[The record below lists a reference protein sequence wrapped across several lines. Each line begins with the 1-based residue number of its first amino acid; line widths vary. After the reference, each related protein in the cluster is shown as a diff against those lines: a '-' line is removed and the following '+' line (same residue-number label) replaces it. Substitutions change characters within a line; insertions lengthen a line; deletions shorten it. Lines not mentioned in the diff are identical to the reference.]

1 MGGGT
6 VSQERYFPKLFAVEI
21 VVILV
26 ALVFLS
32 PFYFVVA
39 NSVKSFGAIIQ
50 NAASF
55 PETFHYQNYIR
66 AWQEVHFPVV
76 LMNSII
82 VSAFSI
88 AGMVLLG
95 AMAAWR
101 MVRRPHLV
109 SRILFILFVAAMV
122 IPFQSV
128 MIPMVKV
135 AKVLGIINT
144 RPGVIMIYF
153 GFGMPLTVFLL
164 HGFVKGVPKELEE
177 SAYIDGCTTV
187 QSFFYIVLPMMRVMI
202 VTVIILQAL
211 WIWNDFLLP
220 ALVLFSRDLHTIP
233 LGIFRFFGQHM
244 DRWDSALATL
254 TMGMLP
260 VIVLFLFLQ
269 KYIIR
274 GVAAGSVKG

>member
-1 MGGGT
+1 M
-6 VSQERYFPKLFAVEI
+6 SRQQYFPRLFFVELAVM
-21 VVILV
+21 VV
-26 ALVFLS
+26 ALIFLS
-32 PFYFVVA
+32 PFYFVFA
-39 NSVKSFGAIIQ
+39 NSVKPFGEIIQ

-55 PETFHYQNYIR
+55 PQTFHYQNYVR
-66 AWQEVHFPVV
+66 AWQEVQFPVV
-76 LMNSII
+76 LMNSVI
-82 VSAFSI
+82 VSTFSI
-88 AGMVLLG
+88 GGMVMLG
-95 AMAAWR
+95 SMAAWR
-101 MVRRPHLV
+101 MVRRPHVV

-135 AKVLGIINT
+135 AKVLALINS
-144 RPGVIMIYF
+144 RPGVIIIYF

-177 SAYIDGCTTV
+177 SAYIDGCSTW
-187 QSFFYIVLPMMRVMI
+187 QSFFHVVLPMMRVMI

-254 TMGMLP
+254 TMGMFP
-260 VIVLFLFLQ
+260 VILLFLFLQ

>member
-1 MGGGT
+1 
-6 VSQERYFPKLFAVEI
+6 V
-21 VVILV
+21 
-26 ALVFLS
+26 
-32 PFYFVVA
+32 
-39 NSVKSFGAIIQ
+39 
-50 NAASF
+50 
-55 PETFHYQNYIR
+55 
-66 AWQEVHFPVV
+66 
-76 LMNSII
+76 
-82 VSAFSI
+82 FSI
-88 AGMVLLG
+88 GGMVMLG
-95 AMAAWR
+95 SMAAWR
-101 MVRRPHLV
+101 MVRRPHIV
-109 SRILFILFVAAMV
+109 SRVLFILFVAAMV

-135 AKVLGIINT
+135 AKVLGIINS

-164 HGFVKGVPKELEE
+164 HGFVKGVPRELEE

-187 QSFFYIVLPMMRVMI
+187 QSFIHVVLPMMRVMI

-220 ALVLFSRDLHTIP
+220 ALVLFSRELHTIP

>member
-1 MGGGT
+1 MSHG
-6 VSQERYFPKLFAVEI
+6 RYSPKHFLIEI
-21 VVILV
+21 AVILV
-26 ALVFLS
+26 ALLFLA

-39 NSVKSFGAIIQ
+39 NSVKPFGAIIQ

-55 PETFHYQNYIR
+55 PETFEFQNYVR
-66 AWQEVHFPVV
+66 AWEQVQFPIV

-82 VSAFSI
+82 VSTFSI
-88 AGMVLLG
+88 AGMVLFG
-95 AMAAWR
+95 SMAAWR

-109 SRILFILFVAAMV
+109 SRVMFLLFVAAMV

-135 AKVLGIINT
+135 ARVLGIINS

-164 HGFVKGVPKELEE
+164 HGFVKGVPRELEE
-177 SAYIDGCTTV
+177 SAYIDGCSTL
-187 QSFFYIVLPMMRVMI
+187 QSFFHIVLPMMRVMI

>member
-1 MGGGT
+1 M
-6 VSQERYFPKLFAVEI
+6 SRERYFPRMLLLEIAVI
-21 VVILV
+21 GV
-26 ALVFLS
+26 ALVFLA
-32 PFYFVVA
+32 PFYFVFA
-39 NSVKSFGAIIQ
+39 NSVKPFGEILQ

-55 PETFHYQNYIR
+55 PETLHYQNYVR
-66 AWQEVHFPVV
+66 AWEQVRFPVV
-76 LMNSII
+76 LMNSVI
-82 VSAFSI
+82 VSTFSI
-88 AGMVLLG
+88 GGMVLLG

-109 SRILFILFVAAMV
+109 SRIIFILFVAAMV

-135 AKVLGIINT
+135 ANVLGIINS
-144 RPGVIMIYF
+144 RPGVIVIYF
-153 GFGMPLTVFLL
+153 GFGLPLTVFLL
-164 HGFVKGVPKELEE
+164 HGFVKNVPKELEE
-177 SAYIDGCTTV
+177 SAYIDGCTTW
-187 QSFFYIVLPMMRVMI
+187 QSFFYVVLPMMRVMI

-254 TMGMLP
+254 TMGMVP

>member
-1 MGGGT
+1 M
-6 VSQERYFPKLFAVEI
+6 SQERYFPRLLLVEI
-21 VVILV
+21 AVIVV
-26 ALVFLS
+26 ALVFLA
-32 PFYFVVA
+32 PFYFVFA
-39 NSVKSFGAIIQ
+39 NSVKPFGAIVQ
-50 NAASF
+50 NAAAF
-55 PETFHYQNYIR
+55 PETFHYQNYLR
-66 AWQEVHFPVV
+66 AWEQVRFPTV
-76 LMNSII
+76 LMNSVI
-82 VSAFSI
+82 VSVFSI
-88 AGMVLLG
+88 GGMVLLG

-101 MVRRPHLV
+101 MVRRPHFV
-109 SRILFILFVAAMV
+109 SRVIFILFVAAMV

-144 RPGVIMIYF
+144 RPGVIIIYF

-164 HGFVKGVPKELEE
+164 HGFVKSVPRELEE

-187 QSFFYIVLPMMRVMI
+187 QSFVHIVLPMMRVMI

>member
-1 MGGGT
+1 MLLL
-6 VSQERYFPKLFAVEI
+6 EIAVI
-21 VVILV
+21 GV
-26 ALVFLS
+26 ALVFLA
-32 PFYFVVA
+32 PFYFVFA
-39 NSVKSFGAIIQ
+39 NSVKPFGEILQ

-55 PETFHYQNYIR
+55 PETLHYQNYVR
-66 AWQEVHFPVV
+66 AWEQVRFPVV
-76 LMNSII
+76 LMNSVI
-82 VSAFSI
+82 VSTFSI
-88 AGMVLLG
+88 GGMVLLG

-109 SRILFILFVAAMV
+109 SRIIFILFVAAMV

-135 AKVLGIINT
+135 ANVLGIINS
-144 RPGVIMIYF
+144 RPGVIVIYF
-153 GFGMPLTVFLL
+153 GFGLPLTVFLL
-164 HGFVKGVPKELEE
+164 HGFVKNVPKELEE
-177 SAYIDGCTTV
+177 SAYIDGCTTW
-187 QSFFYIVLPMMRVMI
+187 QSFFYVVLPMMRVMI

-254 TMGMLP
+254 TMGMVP

>member
-1 MGGGT
+1 M
-6 VSQERYFPKLFAVEI
+6 SREQYFPRLFFAELAVI
-21 VVILV
+21 AV
-26 ALVFLS
+26 ALVFLA
-32 PFYFVVA
+32 PFYFVLA
-39 NSVKSFGAIIQ
+39 NSVKPFGAIVA

-55 PETFHYQNYIR
+55 PETFHYQNYLA
-66 AWQEVHFPVV
+66 AWEDVRFPVV
-76 LMNSII
+76 LMNSVI
-82 VSAFSI
+82 VSTFSI
-88 AGMVLLG
+88 GGMVMLG

-101 MVRRPHLV
+101 MVRRPHFV
-109 SRILFILFVAAMV
+109 SRAIFILFVAAMV

-135 AKVLGIINT
+135 AKVLGIINS
-144 RPGVIMIYF
+144 RVGVIIIYF
-153 GFGMPLTVFLL
+153 GFGLPLTVFLL
-164 HGFVKGVPKELEE
+164 HGFVKGVPRELEE
-177 SAYIDGCTTV
+177 SAYIDGCTTW
-187 QSFFYIVLPMMRVMI
+187 QSFFHVVLPMMRVMI

-220 ALVLFSRDLHTIP
+220 ALVLFSRDLQTIP

-244 DRWDSALATL
+244 DRWDLALATL
-254 TMGMLP
+254 TMGMFP

>member
-1 MGGGT
+1 M
-6 VSQERYFPKLFAVEI
+6 SNERYSPRLLLVEI
-21 VVILV
+21 VVIAV
-26 ALVFLS
+26 ALIFLA
-32 PFYFVVA
+32 PFYFVLA
-39 NSVKSFGAIIQ
+39 NSVKPFGEIVQ

-55 PETFHYQNYIR
+55 PETFHYQNYLR
-66 AWQEVHFPVV
+66 AWEEVRFPTV
-76 LMNSII
+76 LMNSVI
-82 VSAFSI
+82 VSVFSI
-88 AGMVLLG
+88 GGMVLLG

-101 MVRRPHLV
+101 MVRRPHVV
-109 SRILFILFVAAMV
+109 SRLLFIFFVAAMV

-135 AKVLGIINT
+135 AKVLGIINS

-164 HGFVKGVPKELEE
+164 HGFVKGVPKDLEE

-187 QSFFYIVLPMMRVMI
+187 QSFFHIVLPMMRVMI
-202 VTVIILQAL
+202 VTVVILQAL

-220 ALVLFSRDLHTIP
+220 ALVLFRRELHTIP

-254 TMGMLP
+254 TMGMFP
-260 VIVLFLFLQ
+260 VILLFLFLQ

>member
-1 MGGGT
+1 MSHG
-6 VSQERYFPKLFAVEI
+6 RYSPKHFLIEI
-21 VVILV
+21 AVILV
-26 ALVFLS
+26 ALLFLA

-39 NSVKSFGAIIQ
+39 NSVKPFGAIIQ

-55 PETFHYQNYIR
+55 PETFQFQNYVR
-66 AWQEVHFPVV
+66 AWEQVQFPIV

-82 VSAFSI
+82 VSTFSI
-88 AGMVLLG
+88 AGMVLFG
-95 AMAAWR
+95 SMAAWR

-109 SRILFILFVAAMV
+109 SRVMFILFVAAMV

-135 AKVLGIINT
+135 ARVLGIINS

-164 HGFVKGVPKELEE
+164 HGFVKGVPRELEE
-177 SAYIDGCTTV
+177 SAYIDGCSTL
-187 QSFFYIVLPMMRVMI
+187 QSFFHIVLPMMRVMI

>member
-1 MGGGT
+1 M
-6 VSQERYFPKLFAVEI
+6 SRERYYPTLLIVEI
-21 VVILV
+21 VVV
-26 ALVFLS
+26 AIALLFLA
-32 PFYFVVA
+32 PFYFVVV
-39 NSVKSFGAIIQ
+39 NSIKPFGEIIQ

-55 PETFHYQNYIR
+55 PETFEFGNYLR
-66 AWQEVHFPVV
+66 AWEEVRFPVV

-82 VSAFSI
+82 VSTFSI
-88 AGMVLLG
+88 GGMVLLG
-95 AMAAWR
+95 SMAAWR
-101 MVRRPHLV
+101 MVRRPHLI
-109 SRILFILFVAAMV
+109 SRVLFILFVAAMV

-135 AKVLGIINT
+135 AKVLGIINS

-164 HGFVKGVPKELEE
+164 HGFVKNVPKELEE
-177 SAYIDGCTTV
+177 SAYIDGCSTM
-187 QSFFYIVLPMMRVMI
+187 QSFLHVVLPMMRVMI

-244 DRWDSALATL
+244 NRWDSALATL

-269 KYIIR
+269 QYIIR

>member
-1 MGGGT
+1 M
-6 VSQERYFPKLFAVEI
+6 SRERYVPTLLIVEI
-21 VVILV
+21 VVIAV
-26 ALVFLS
+26 ALIFLA
-32 PFYFVVA
+32 PFYFVIA
-39 NSVKSFGAIIQ
+39 NSVKPFGAIVQ

-55 PETFHYQNYIR
+55 PETFHYQNYVQ
-66 AWQEVHFPVV
+66 AWEEVRFPTV
-76 LMNSII
+76 LMNSVI
-82 VSAFSI
+82 VSTFSI
-88 AGMVLLG
+88 GGMVLLG

-109 SRILFILFVAAMV
+109 SRVLFVLFVAAMV

-135 AKVLGIINT
+135 AKVLGIINS

-164 HGFVKGVPKELEE
+164 HGFAKGVPRELEE
-177 SAYIDGCTTV
+177 SAYIDGCSTP
-187 QSFFYIVLPMMRVMI
+187 QSFFHIVLPMMRVMI

-220 ALVLFSRDLHTIP
+220 ALVLFSRELHTIP

-254 TMGMLP
+254 TMGMFP
-260 VIVLFLFLQ
+260 VILLFLFLQ

>member
-1 MGGGT
+1 L
-6 VSQERYFPKLFAVEI
+6 SREQYFPRLFVVEI
-21 VVILV
+21 VVFAI
-26 ALVFLS
+26 ALIFLA
-32 PFYFVVA
+32 PFYFVIA
-39 NSVKSFGAIIQ
+39 NSVKPFGAIVA

-55 PETFHYQNYIR
+55 PDTLHIQNYIQ
-66 AWQEVHFPVV
+66 AWQDVRFPVV
-76 LMNSII
+76 LMNSVI
-82 VSAFSI
+82 VSTFSI
-88 AGMVLLG
+88 GGMVMLG

-101 MVRRPHLV
+101 MVRRPHVV
-109 SRILFILFVAAMV
+109 SRVLFILFVAAMV

-135 AKVLGIINT
+135 AKELGIINT
-144 RPGVIMIYF
+144 RPGVIIIYF

-164 HGFVKGVPKELEE
+164 HGFVKGVPRELEE
-177 SAYIDGCTTV
+177 SAYIDGCTTW
-187 QSFFYIVLPMMRVMI
+187 QSFFRVVLPMMRVMI

-220 ALVLFSRDLHTIP
+220 ALVLFSRELHTIP

-244 DRWDSALATL
+244 DRWDLALATL
-254 TMGMLP
+254 TMGMFP

>member
-1 MGGGT
+1 M
-6 VSQERYFPKLFAVEI
+6 SREQYFPRLFFIELAVI
-21 VVILV
+21 VV
-26 ALVFLS
+26 ALVFLA
-32 PFYFVVA
+32 PFYFVLA
-39 NSVKSFGAIIQ
+39 NSIKPFGAIVA

-55 PETFHYQNYIR
+55 PDTFHYQNYVA
-66 AWQEVHFPVV
+66 AWEDVRFPVV
-76 LMNSII
+76 LMNSVI
-82 VSAFSI
+82 VSTFSI
-88 AGMVLLG
+88 GGMVMLG

-109 SRILFILFVAAMV
+109 SRALFILFVAAMV

-144 RPGVIMIYF
+144 RIGVIIIYF

-164 HGFVKGVPKELEE
+164 HGFVKGVPRELEE
-177 SAYIDGCTTV
+177 SAYMDGCTTW
-187 QSFFYIVLPMMRVMI
+187 QSFFHVVLPMMRVMI

-220 ALVLFSRDLHTIP
+220 ALVLFSRELYTIP

-244 DRWDSALATL
+244 DRWDLALATL
-254 TMGMLP
+254 SMGMLP

>member
-1 MGGGT
+1 M
-6 VSQERYFPKLFAVEI
+6 SQGRYSPKHFLIEI
-21 VVILV
+21 AVILV
-26 ALVFLS
+26 ALLFLA

-39 NSVKSFGAIIQ
+39 NSVKPFGAIIQ

-55 PETFHYQNYIR
+55 PETFQFQNYVR
-66 AWQEVHFPVV
+66 AWEQVQFPVV

-82 VSAFSI
+82 VSTFSI
-88 AGMVLLG
+88 AGMVLFG
-95 AMAAWR
+95 SMAAWR

-109 SRILFILFVAAMV
+109 SRVMFLLFVAAMV

-135 AKVLGIINT
+135 ARVLGIINS

-164 HGFVKGVPKELEE
+164 HGFVKGVPRELEE
-177 SAYIDGCTTV
+177 SAYIDGCSTL
-187 QSFFYIVLPMMRVMI
+187 QSFFFIVLPMMRVMI